1 MVEVRLIDEFP
12 GDMLRHIAGL
22 YVSAKWVAQG
32 DDTSF
37 LLPALKGSTLVA
49 GAFSDGKIIGI
60 ARAISDSCSDA
71 YIQDVV
77 VSPDFRGQGIG
88 RRLIET
94 LVDNLKNRGIDWI
107 ALVGEPGTED
117 FYRKLGWKEK
127 SGFTMWQWDKL

>member
-12 GDMLRHIAGL
+12 GDMLLHIAGL
-22 YVSAKWVAQG
+22 YISAKWVAQG

-49 GAFSDGKIIGI
+49 GAFSAGKIIGI
-60 ARAISDSCSDA
+60 ARAISDGCSDA

-88 RRLIET
+88 RRLMET